1 MQVILPCNCKPISNL
16 ATDVNTGHCRDLC
29 YAVNAVY
36 AQQELYEGSLR
47 MQLGGEARVE
57 EEEERWKKLNGEKI
71 GCLGQSVRRMRHR
84 VMTCH

>member
-1 MQVILPCNCKPISNL
+1 MQSLQLQTLSNL

-47 MQLGGEARVE
+47 MQLGGEAREGAGGGGGEMRKVE
-57 EEEERWKKLNGEKI
+57 WKKMDAWDNLGGE
-71 GCLGQSVRRMRHR
+71 
-84 VMTCH
+84 